1 MEGRDEGRPRFL
13 RYFPQ
18 KTVETEKATRGARQ
32 SRQEKEDRRGG
43 AFFLGEHSGGQGAGS
58 EKTNA

>member
-1 MEGRDEGRPRFL
+1 MEGGDEGRPRFL
-13 RYFPQ
+13 RYLPQ
-18 KTVETEKATRGARQ
+18 KTVKTEKATRGAGE

-43 AFFLGEHSGGQGAGS
+43 AFFLGEHSAGQGASS